1 MKKILLVFI
10 VGTAGLGLLM
20 LAGLSFIGITPAYI
34 ASAPAV
40 ATGIG
45 AKLLCSSRYVSG
57 FSKAQSFDDL
67 VQYSGILD
75 QLTITYDEEET
86 RVSAS
91 FFGLGEKSSTFIPGV
106 GCSVDYAGFD
116 IRPELAALVPA
127 PEINTSDSAISSA
140 WPRND
145 EITTIDPQI
154 QTLIDA
160 IVSED
165 NAAGLNTRALLV
177 VKGGKVLG
185 EAYAQGADASTPL
198 LGWSMAKS
206 LTSVMLAS
214 LEYRGLLDLA
224 APTSLGEWASDE
236 RAQIRVTDLLTMT
249 DGLAF
254 SEEYNPGDDA
264 TAMLFD
270 SPSAA
275 DYVLAKP
282 AAHQPGTRF
291 NYSSGTANVL
301 ARLYENSLGGPAEA
315 RADYEQNIA
324 AVLGFQHAVFETD
337 AAGGFVGS
345 SYLYASARDWA
356 RLGQVMLN
364 EGEINGV
371 RLFSADWAAEATKQN
386 TSSNQPAYGYQW
398 WLNAGNKALR
408 WPSLPSDS
416 FAAMGNRQQLVM
428 VIPSE
433 DVVIVRLGWTAGR
446 YPDDE
451 NFRRILEAL

>member
-75 QLTITYDEEET
+75 QLTITYDDEET

-116 IRPELAALVPA
+116 IRPELAALVLT
-127 PEINTSDSAISSA
+127 PEINASESALSSA

-145 EITTIDPQI
+145 QVTTIDPQI
-154 QTLIDA
+154 QALIDA

-254 SEEYNPGDDA
+254 PKNTIQATMLQQCFSIHRRPQIMCSRNPLHISRVLDSTTARVQRMFWRACMRIRWVVLRRRAPIMSGILPRCSAFNTRYSKPMRRVVSSEAPTSMRLRA
-264 TAMLFD
+264 TGRD
-270 SPSAA
+270 S
-275 DYVLAKP
+275 
-282 AAHQPGTRF
+282 
-291 NYSSGTANVL
+291 
-301 ARLYENSLGGPAEA
+301 
-315 RADYEQNIA
+315 
-324 AVLGFQHAVFETD
+324 
-337 AAGGFVGS
+337 
-345 SYLYASARDWA
+345 
-356 RLGQVMLN
+356 
-364 EGEINGV
+364 
-371 RLFSADWAAEATKQN
+371 
-386 TSSNQPAYGYQW
+386 
-398 WLNAGNKALR
+398 
-408 WPSLPSDS
+408 
-416 FAAMGNRQQLVM
+416 
-428 VIPSE
+428 
-433 DVVIVRLGWTAGR
+433 GR
-446 YPDDE
+446 
-451 NFRRILEAL
+451 

>member
-1 MKKILLVFI
+1 MDPPFIRLCQHRLPRLTQVYFPEALLGHPVRHLLLRSARDHIRHLVAVRPNVRRGQHFEL
-10 VGTAGLGLLM
+10 VLRLGVVQQ
-20 LAGLSFIGITPAYI
+20 PDEV
-34 ASAPAV
+34 ASQTIPSM
-40 ATGIG
+40 
-45 AKLLCSSRYVSG
+45 SSLHPPLDV
-57 FSKAQSFDDL
+57 L
-67 VQYSGILD
+67 V
-75 QLTITYDEEET
+75 
-86 RVSAS
+86 
-91 FFGLGEKSSTFIPGV
+91 
-106 GCSVDYAGFD
+106 
-116 IRPELAALVPA
+116 
-127 PEINTSDSAISSA
+127 
-140 WPRND
+140 
-145 EITTIDPQI
+145 
-154 QTLIDA
+154 
-160 IVSED
+160 
-165 NAAGLNTRALLV
+165 RALLV
-177 VKGGKVLG
+177 AKGGKILG

-345 SYLYASARDWA
+345 SYLYVSARDWA

>member
-1 MKKILLVFI
+1 MRKILLVFI
-10 VGTAGLGLLM
+10 LGAAGLGVLA

-75 QLTITYDEEET
+75 QLTITYDEEKT
-86 RVSAS
+86 KVTAS
-91 FFGLGEKSSTFIPGV
+91 FFGLSEKSSTFIPGV

-116 IRPELAALVPA
+116 IRPELAALVLT
-127 PEINTSDSAISSA
+127 PEVSASDSALSYA

-145 EITTIDPQI
+145 QVTTIDPQI

-177 VKGGKVLG
+177 VKGGKILG

-206 LTSVMLAS
+206 LTAVMLAS

-236 RAQIRVTDLLTMT
+236 RAQIRMTDLLTMT

-270 SPSAA
+270 SSSAA

-282 AAHQPGTRF
+282 AAYQPGTSF

-301 ARLYENSLGGPAEA
+301 ARLYENALGGPAEA

-364 EGEINGV
+364 EGEINGE

-386 TSSNQPAYGYQW
+386 TSSNEPAYGYQW

-416 FAAMGNRQQLVM
+416 FAAMGNRQQLVV

-446 YPDDE
+446 YPDDA
-451 NFRRILEAL
+451 NFQRILEAL

>member
-1 MKKILLVFI
+1 VRKILLVFI
-10 VGTAGLGLLM
+10 LGAAGLGALA

-45 AKLLCSSRYVSG
+45 AKLLCSTRYVSG

-75 QLTITYDEEET
+75 QLTITYDEEKT
-86 RVSAS
+86 KVTAS
-91 FFGLGEKSSTFIPGV
+91 FFGLSEKSSTFIPGV

-116 IRPELAALVPA
+116 IRPELAALVLT
-127 PEINTSDSAISSA
+127 PEINASESALSSA

-145 EITTIDPQI
+145 QVTTIDPQI
-154 QTLIDA
+154 QALIDA

-177 VKGGKVLG
+177 VKGGKVLS

-446 YPDDE
+446 YPGDE

>member
-75 QLTITYDEEET
+75 QLTITYDDEET

-116 IRPELAALVPA
+116 IRPELAALVLT
-127 PEINTSDSAISSA
+127 PEINASESALSSA

-145 EITTIDPQI
+145 QVTTIDPQI
-154 QTLIDA
+154 QALIDA

-177 VKGGKVLG
+177 VKGGKILG

-198 LGWSMAKS
+198 LGWSMVKS
-206 LTSVMLAS
+206 LTAVMLAS
-214 LEYRGLLDLA
+214 LEYRGLLDVA

-282 AAHQPGTRF
+282 AAYQPGTRF

-301 ARLYENSLGGPAEA
+301 ARLYENALGGPAEA

-364 EGEINGV
+364 EGEINGE

-386 TSSNQPAYGYQW
+386 TSSNEPAYGYQW

-446 YPDDE
+446 YPDDA

>member
-1 MKKILLVFI
+1 M
-10 VGTAGLGLLM
+10 
-20 LAGLSFIGITPAYI
+20 
-34 ASAPAV
+34 
-40 ATGIG
+40 
-45 AKLLCSSRYVSG
+45 
-57 FSKAQSFDDL
+57 
-67 VQYSGILD
+67 
-75 QLTITYDEEET
+75 
-86 RVSAS
+86 
-91 FFGLGEKSSTFIPGV
+91 
-106 GCSVDYAGFD
+106 
-116 IRPELAALVPA
+116 
-127 PEINTSDSAISSA
+127 
-140 WPRND
+140 
-145 EITTIDPQI
+145 
-154 QTLIDA
+154 
-160 IVSED
+160 
-165 NAAGLNTRALLV
+165 
-177 VKGGKVLG
+177 G

-206 LTSVMLAS
+206 LTAVMLAS

-301 ARLYENSLGGPAEA
+301 ARLYENALGGPAEA

-345 SYLYASARDWA
+345 SYL
-356 RLGQVMLN
+356 
-364 EGEINGV
+364 
-371 RLFSADWAAEATKQN
+371 
-386 TSSNQPAYGYQW
+386 
-398 WLNAGNKALR
+398 
-408 WPSLPSDS
+408 
-416 FAAMGNRQQLVM
+416 
-428 VIPSE
+428 
-433 DVVIVRLGWTAGR
+433 
-446 YPDDE
+446 
-451 NFRRILEAL
+451 

>member
-1 MKKILLVFI
+1 MKKILLFFI
-10 VGTAGLGLLM
+10 MGAAGLGVLV
-20 LAGLSFIGITPAYI
+20 LAGLSFIGITPTYI

-57 FSKAQSFDDL
+57 FSKVQSFDDL

-75 QLTITYDEEET
+75 QLTITYDEEKT
-86 RVSAS
+86 RVRAS
-91 FFGLGEKSSTFIPGV
+91 FFGIGEKSSTFIPGV

-116 IRPELAALVPA
+116 IRPELAALVLT
-127 PEINTSDSAISSA
+127 PEENTSDSAISSV

-145 EITTIDPQI
+145 QVTTIDPQL

-177 VKGGKVLG
+177 AKGGKILG

-206 LTSVMLAS
+206 LTAVMLAS

-224 APTSLGEWASDE
+224 APTSLGEWESDE
-236 RAQIRVTDLLTMT
+236 RAQIRVTNLLTMT

-301 ARLYENSLGGPAEA
+301 ARLYENALGGPAEA

-337 AAGGFVGS
+337 AAGSFVGS

-364 EGEINGV
+364 EGEINGE
-371 RLFSADWAAEATKQN
+371 RLFSADWADEATKQN
-386 TSSNQPAYGYQW
+386 TSSNQRAYGYQW

-433 DVVIVRLGWTAGR
+433 DVVIVRLGWTAGC
-446 YPDDE
+446 YPDNE

>member
-1 MKKILLVFI
+1 MRKRLIVFI
-10 VGTAGLGLLM
+10 VSMVGFVVALLS
-20 LAGLSFIGITPAYI
+20 GLSLIGISPAYI
-34 ASAPAV
+34 ISAPAV

-57 FSKAQSFDDL
+57 FSERQSFDDL

-75 QLTITYDEEET
+75 QLTLRYEDDKK

-91 FFGLGEKSSTFIPGV
+91 LFGLAEKSATYIPGI
-106 GCSVDYAGFD
+106 GCSVDYEGFD
-116 IRPELAALVPA
+116 IRYSLAQLVEA
-127 PEINTSDSAISSA
+127 PQTDASVAAENLT
-140 WPRND
+140 WPLTDRV
-145 EITTIDPQI
+145 TTVDPKI
-154 QTLIDA
+154 QSLIDA
-160 IVSED
+160 LVLAD

-177 VKGGKVLG
+177 AKGGKILG
-185 EAYAQGADASTPL
+185 ETYAQGADAQTPL

-214 LEYRGLLDLA
+214 LEYRGLIDLA
-224 APTSLGEWASDE
+224 APASVKEWAQDE
-236 RAQIRVTDLLTMT
+236 RAQIRMTDLLTMT

-282 AAHQPGTRF
+282 LAYEPGTHF

-301 ARLYENSLGGPAEA
+301 ARLYQEALGSPAAA

-324 AVLGFQHAVFETD
+324 AVLGFQNAVFETD

-364 EGEINGV
+364 AGEINGR
-371 RLFSADWAAEATKQN
+371 RLFSADWVERATQQN
-386 TSSNQPAYGYQW
+386 ASLNQPAYGYQW
-398 WLNAGNKALR
+398 WLNAGNQSLR
-408 WPSLPSDS
+408 WPSLPEDS

-428 VIPSE
+428 VIPSA
-433 DVVIVRLGWTAGR
+433 DMVIVRLGWTAGR
-446 YPDDE
+446 YPDNE
-451 NFRRILEAL
+451 NFKRILDAL

>member
-10 VGTAGLGLLM
+10 MGAAGLGA
-20 LAGLSFIGITPAYI
+20 LALAVLGFFGITPAYI
-34 ASAPAV
+34 ASVPAI

-45 AKLLCSSRYVSG
+45 AKLLCSSHYVSG

-75 QLTITYDEEET
+75 QLTISYDEEKT
-86 RVSAS
+86 SVSAS
-91 FFGLGEKSSTFIPGV
+91 FFGLGEKSSTFIPGI
-106 GCSVDYAGFD
+106 GCSIDYAGFD
-116 IRPELAALVPA
+116 IRPGLAALVLT
-127 PEINTSDSAISSA
+127 PEINASDSAASLG
-140 WPRND
+140 WPHND
-145 EITTIDPQI
+145 QVTTIDSQI
-154 QTLIDA
+154 QTLIDTLV
-160 IVSED
+160 IED
-165 NAAGLNTRALLV
+165 NALGLNTRALLV
-177 VKGGKVLG
+177 VKGGKILG

-206 LTSVMLAS
+206 LTAVMLAS
-214 LEYRGLLDLA
+214 LDYRGLLDLA
-224 APTSLGEWASDE
+224 APTSLGAWASDE

-282 AAHQPGTRF
+282 AVHQPGTHF

-301 ARLYENSLGGPAEA
+301 ARLYEKALGGPAEA
-315 RADYEQNIA
+315 RADYEQNIT
-324 AVLGFQHAVFETD
+324 AVLGFQQAVFETD

-364 EGEINGV
+364 EGEINGE
-371 RLFSADWAAEATKQN
+371 RLFSAYWAAEATKQN

>member
-1 MKKILLVFI
+1 MKKILLVLI
-10 VGTAGLGLLM
+10 MGAAGLGVLV

-75 QLTITYDEEET
+75 QLTFTYDEEKT

-91 FFGLGEKSSTFIPGV
+91 FFGLSEKSSTFIPGV

-145 EITTIDPQI
+145 QITTIDPQI
-154 QTLIDA
+154 QALIDA

-177 VKGGKVLG
+177 VKGGKILG

-206 LTSVMLAS
+206 LTAVMLAS

-282 AAHQPGTRF
+282 TAHQPGTHF

-301 ARLYENSLGGPAEA
+301 ARLYENALGGPAEA

-364 EGEINGV
+364 EGEINGE
-371 RLFSADWAAEATKQN
+371 RLFSADWADEATKQN
-386 TSSNQPAYGYQW
+386 TSSNQRAYGYQW

>member
-10 VGTAGLGLLM
+10 LGAAGLGALA
-20 LAGLSFIGITPAYI
+20 LAGLSFIGITPTYI

-57 FSKAQSFDDL
+57 FSKAQSFEDL

-75 QLTITYDEEET
+75 QLTISYDEEET
-86 RVSAS
+86 RVRAS

-106 GCSVDYAGFD
+106 GCSIDYAGFD
-116 IRPELAALVPA
+116 IRSALADLVRTPD
-127 PEINTSDSAISSA
+127 INVSDSAA
-140 WPRND
+140 TFLWPRSD
-145 EITTIDPQI
+145 QVTTIDPQI
-154 QTLIDA
+154 QALIDTLV
-160 IVSED
+160 IED
-165 NAAGLNTRALLV
+165 NTLGLNTRALLV
-177 VKGGKVLG
+177 VKGGKILG

-206 LTSVMLAS
+206 LTAVMLAS
-214 LEYRGLLDLA
+214 LEYRGLLDLS
-224 APTSLGEWASDE
+224 APTLLGEWASDE

-270 SPSAA
+270 SPSTA

-291 NYSSGTANVL
+291 NYSSGTANIL
-301 ARLYENSLGGPAEA
+301 ARLYENALGGPAEA

-364 EGEINGV
+364 EGEINGE

-386 TSSNQPAYGYQW
+386 TSSNEPAYGYQW

-451 NFRRILEAL
+451 NFRRILDAL